1 MTTTKCFIYGHDLT
15 NHGHIQVCKR
25 CGLTGGYE
33 NPYFEGFFI
42 GVLPYARYIRTRLTD
57 IFHIPAQNGYHH
69 A

>member
-1 MTTTKCFIYGHDLT
+1 MTNSACFFHGHDLT

-42 GVLPYARYIRTRLTD
+42 GVIPYSRYIKNKVFKFISFPSQT
-57 IFHIPAQNGYHH
+57 FHQA
-69 A
+69 